1 MKTYIELIRDGM
13 ETLKYREQTGEIMDR
28 IKLLTIIA
36 CIAFLLSITNLAVT
50 YTMNNKLNIIEN
62 AINSTTVLQPTPS
75 QEPERVEVGVDDD
88 SVLGKADAPVT
99 MIEFSDYECPFCE
112 RFYLQTLPQIEKEYI
127 DTGKLRFVYRDYPLS
142 FHKNATLA
150 AMAAECAGEQDRYRE
165 YHDALFQHQNA
176 MDNSSLKKYA
186 ADLGLDTASFN
197 QCLDSGTM
205 AEEVQKDFQEGLRLG
220 VRGTPTF
227 FINGLRLVGALP
239 FQSFKQ
245 VIDQEINSTE
255 Q

>member
-1 MKTYIELIRDGM
+1 
-13 ETLKYREQTGEIMDR
+13 MDR

-36 CIAFLLSITNLAVT
+36 GIALILSITNLAAT
-50 YTMNNKLNIIEN
+50 YTMNDKLITIEN
-62 AINSTTVLQPTPS
+62 AINSTTVPQPTPTPA
-75 QEPERVEVGVDDD
+75 PERVEVGVDDD

-112 RFYLQTLPQIEKEYI
+112 RFFVQTLPQIEKEYI
-127 DTGKLRFVYRDYPLS
+127 DTGKVKFVYRDYPLS
-142 FHKNATLA
+142 FHPNATPA
-150 AMAAECAGEQDRYRE
+150 ALAAECAGEQGRYWE
-165 YHDALFQHQNA
+165 YHNTLFEHQNA

-186 ADLGLDTASFN
+186 ADIGLDTASFN
-197 QCLDSGTM
+197 QCLDSGAM
-205 AEEVQKDFQEGLRLG
+205 AQEVQKDFQEGATLG